1 VVYRLRDRRGLGLV
15 VAVIAA
21 STTAIAQNE
30 ILILGSV
37 HLTSVSPRTLVS
49 GPHAIG
55 PFMVTGVEE

>member
-37 HLTSVSPRTLVS
+37 HLTSVSLSTLVS

-55 PFMVTGVEE
+55 PLMVTGVEE